1 MVKNSSFLRRKAV
14 QFFARIL
21 RIFSQFCEFGRPKSE
36 AKRKRTLLDFLRS
49 EAKRIRFAF
58 AFFRNKANSQCE
70 FTALVHLRHLMR
82 RLKEETFFQRLRKS
96 SNSAESDLM
105 KTITPT
111 EMKAIHSVEWPGR
124 QQIIEHEVNG
134 RTIRV
139 LLDVAHTP
147 GLADFFLDFN

>member
-70 FTALVHLRHLMR
+70 FTALTGHYGLSYVGPYISEYLSLLAYYTDILLSGPVRLFFTTR
-82 RLKEETFFQRLRKS
+82 RMS
-96 SNSAESDLM
+96 MYDLE
-105 KTITPT
+105 KTPDDMTCQEIVFSRISY
-111 EMKAIHSVEWPGR
+111 AG
-124 QQIIEHEVNG
+124 
-134 RTIRV
+134 
-139 LLDVAHTP
+139 
-147 GLADFFLDFN
+147 